1 MSSILDL
8 ITSRLDDKAVG
19 QLGGQLGAQSDQL
32 NGAISAALPM
42 ILGQLTRN
50 ANSGTGAEDLRGT
63 LDRHHDGSVLNDV
76 GGYFDQRPTASDTRM
91 VDNIFGPK
99 RQAAERAIEQAS
111 GLSPQATG
119 GLMEN
124 LAPLIMG
131 ALGQQSKSGGFDA
144 GQLTKMLGGET
155 DELRRREPAAMGSL
169 DQLLDSDSDGQIDI
183 SSLAQQGAKI
193 LGSFFRR

>member
-8 ITSRLDDKAVG
+8 IASQLDDKAVG
-19 QLGGQLGAQSDQL
+19 QLGGQLGAQPDQL
-32 NGAISAALPM
+32 SGAINAALPM
-42 ILGQLTRN
+42 ILGALTRN

-63 LDRHHDGSVLNDV
+63 LERHHAGSVLNDV
-76 GGYFDQRPTASDTRM
+76 SDYFGQQPTQSESRM

-99 RQAAERAIEQAS
+99 RQAAERALEQAS

-119 GLMEN
+119 GLLEN

-144 GQLTKMLGGET
+144 GQLTKMLGRET

-169 DQLLDSDSDGQIDI
+169 DQLLDSDGDGQIDM
-183 SSLAQQGAKI
+183 SNLMQQGAKI
-193 LGSFFRR
+193 LGSLFRR